1 MDDSS
6 KVDGGSSPLLSN
18 AFSQEYLERLR
29 EGSETFGSGEGEA
42 AGPWELRQ
50 QEGAYPLFRAWEGFE
65 HGDSPEAVFQL
76 REAGLLFFAV
86 RPAAGRDPLFRA
98 LDPVTDRGFAVESA
112 GQVVGHL
119 RFFNPDWLHAAHV
132 AAFLARSPLAVAALL
147 EAGGPEL
154 QEQVGRILGRKVPG
168 ETGR

>member
-1 MDDSS
+1 MADSG
-6 KVDGGSSPLLSN
+6 KIDGSGSPLLSN
-18 AFSQEYLERLR
+18 AFSPEYLERLR
-29 EGSETFGSGEGEA
+29 ESSETFGSGESEA
-42 AGPWELRQ
+42 AGPWELRHQ
-50 QEGAYPLFRAWEGFE
+50 DGAYPLFRAWEGFE

-86 RPAAGRDPLFRA
+86 RTATGRDPLFRA
-98 LDPVTDRGFAVESA
+98 PDPATEHGFAVESA

-132 AAFLARSPLAVAALL
+132 AAVLSRSPLAVAALL

-154 QEQVGRILGRKVPG
+154 QEQVGRILGRNLLG
-168 ETGR
+168 EIDR